1 MKHLRLTSYAMTLLG
16 VLLALIAATADIG
29 DVWLL
34 AGILLA
40 WAGIVKIAVVLIWT
54 RIAHMGTD
62 QHAPER
68 SV

>member
-16 VLLALIAATADIG
+16 VLLALIAATADID

-54 RIAHMGTD
+54 RIAHLSTD
-62 QHAPER
+62 QHEPER